1 MEQIYF
7 LVSQCETWLNNDPN
21 GYLEHYFCSDGGF
34 THAFLI
40 ALAIAIVAAIV
51 FYGWIGMAVN
61 RLANLGVWLATL
73 FADAVLTFIITQMSV
88 IGNSDAMTGIFK
100 SIEEHRSEL
109 STKIPVNDTTGQDNL
124 SNTTTQI
131 IDTLSN
137 GCDVTYGLNIS
148 NVIVSIV
155 LFFVISLCV
164 KKLTTHATHIPF

>member
-1 MEQIYF
+1 
-7 LVSQCETWLNNDPN
+7 
-21 GYLEHYFCSDGGF
+21 
-34 THAFLI
+34 
-40 ALAIAIVAAIV
+40 
-51 FYGWIGMAVN
+51 
-61 RLANLGVWLATL
+61 
-73 FADAVLTFIITQMSV
+73 MSV
-88 IGNSDAMTGIFK
+88 IGNSDAMTGVFK

-109 STKIPVNDTTGQDNL
+109 STQIPVNDTAGQDSL

-148 NVIVSIV
+148 NVVVSIV

>member
-1 MEQIYF
+1 MKQIYF

-61 RLANLGVWLATL
+61 RLANLGVWLAIL
-73 FADAVLTFIITQMSV
+73 FADAVLTFIITKMSV
-88 IGNSDAMTGIFK
+88 IGNSGAITGIFK
-100 SIEEHRSEL
+100 SIDEHRNEL
-109 STKIPVNDTTGQDNL
+109 STQIPVNATTARDNL
-124 SNTTTQI
+124 FNTTTQI

-148 NVIVSIV
+148 NVVISII
-155 LFFVISLCV
+155 LFFIISLCV
-164 KKLTTHATHIPF
+164 KNLTIHATHIPF

>member
-1 MEQIYF
+1 MKQIYF

-73 FADAVLTFIITQMSV
+73 FADAVLTFIITKMSV
-88 IGNSDAMTGIFK
+88 IGNSGAITGIFK
-100 SIEEHRSEL
+100 SIDERRNEL
-109 STKIPVNDTTGQDNL
+109 STQIPVDDTTARDNL
-124 SNTTTQI
+124 FNTTTQI

-148 NVIVSIV
+148 NVVISII
-155 LFFVISLCV
+155 LFFIISLCV
-164 KKLTTHATHIPF
+164 KNLTIHATHIPF